1 MNLAKRTCQENSEG
15 QTDPEPLLVAEF
27 LIKFRTHGLGKRSD
41 SLGQKLAVVFQRF
54 PSPNNTAEW
63 KSSTE
68 ALLAPLAAEDG
79 EHTRL

>member
-27 LIKFRTHGLGKRSD
+27 LIKFRTHGPGKRSD
-41 SLGQKLAVVFQRF
+41 SLGQKLAVVFQHF
-54 PSPNNTAEW
+54 PSPNTAEW

-68 ALLAPLAAEDG
+68 ALLAPLAAEYG
-79 EHTRL
+79 EHTRF